1 MSSCPKEYVDA
12 GRGRDRTGG
21 CKAASVQA
29 GVALKSDAAAGL
41 SVAAV
46 AIPTAIAYAELAGFP
61 PVVGL

>member
-1 MSSCPKEYVDA
+1 MPDVGEIAPGGAKL
-12 GRGRDRTGG
+12 RGYKREWLR
-21 CKAASVQA
+21 
-29 GVALKSDAAAGL
+29 SDAAAGL